1 MASVVKKNYRT
12 QDEIRQGLG
21 LSSGPGANTV
31 YQQSQTPVR
40 ATSGGLD
47 APAGWYNTGDSLRS
61 ILGNG
66 ISNAK
71 RAISGGLTD
80 TFNNVKKTVNDYK
93 GVSSYK
99 KAEEA
104 TAPAATYE
112 RQPFSWGADTDEYYD
127 LMKETEENRPD
138 PFQSRYEG
146 AIQTILDG
154 ILNPNTNKFDLNT
167 DANYQTLYNQY
178 AQQYQNQASR
188 GMRDT
193 MGAMQ
198 AATGGYGSTAA
209 TAAAGQ
215 AYDRAME
222 GLNDRNLQLMQMA
235 YQMYGDE
242 KANRYNQLGAV
253 TGLDNTDYARYRDTV
268 GDWMNDRAYYAGQY
282 QNMYGNDWNQY
293 AFDTNMDWNEY
304 QDRANR
310 AWQEFSYGDQREYQK
325 ERDAKADYDAAFN
338 RALSLAQSG
347 MGIPA
352 TYGNQL
358 EPETLDRL
366 NALAAQVQAQQALA
380 AAGGSGGR
388 GGGGGNGNKTKTGY
402 EKSKITN
409 LTDEAQDVWVHVP
422 GFGRLTME
430 ELNKHVKSKKDGG
443 YGDILQIY
451 DKEKDE
457 YTYRKKR

>member
-31 YQQSQTPVR
+31 YRQSQTPVR

-71 RAISGGLTD
+71 SAISGGLTD

-127 LMKETEENRPD
+127 LMKETEESRPD
-138 PFQSRYEG
+138 AFQSKYEG
-146 AIQTILDG
+146 AIQD
-154 ILNPNTNKFDLNT
+154 ILNGIMNRKSFDLQS
-167 DANYQTLYNQY
+167 DQNYQQLYNLY
-178 AQQYQNQASR
+178 SQQYQNQANR
-188 GMRDT
+188 AMRDT

-215 AYDRAME
+215 AYDRTME
-222 GLNDRNLQLMQMA
+222 GLNDRNMQLMQMA
-235 YQMYGDE
+235 YGMYQDE
-242 KANRYNQLGAV
+242 NADRYNQLGAV

-268 GDWMNDRAYYAGQY
+268 SDWMNDRAYYANQF

-293 AFDTNMDWNEY
+293 QFDTSMDWNEY
-304 QDRANR
+304 QDALNR
-310 AWQEFSYGDQREYQK
+310 AWQEKTYGEEQEYRK
-325 ERDAKADYDAAFN
+325 ERDAISDYNDNFNLAYKMAASGQQVPAHYAALLDEADV
-338 RALSLAQSG
+338 AQ
-347 MGIPA
+347 
-352 TYGNQL
+352 
-358 EPETLDRL
+358 L
-366 NALAAQVQAQQALA
+366 NALAQQIQAEALM
-380 AAGGSGGR
+380 GGSGGGGGR
-388 GGGGGNGNKTKTGY
+388 GGRGGRSRSGLS
-402 EKSKITN
+402 KSQLKEAQTYQKN
-409 LTDEAQDVWVHVP
+409 LSKNDDEAYKRALFYSGKGWNDEQVQDMLIDY
-422 GFGRLTME
+422 GYTDKAIAAAMNRLRPY
-430 ELNKHVKSKKDGG
+430 S
-443 YGDILQIY
+443 
-451 DKEKDE
+451 
-457 YTYRKKR
+457 